1 VLCVVVACAAIVCF
15 AILQHVR
22 HLPTPGDIS
31 AALVAHPGAYKL
43 SLGHMEDLTLDS
55 FAYLR
60 LPLAVAGVAL
70 VVGAFGNL
78 RWTGQRVFLASALTM
93 IGFYHAA
100 RLAMVVFDP
109 YLSSRSIADA
119 LMKSPPGQSLV
130 DHHYYTFSSVFF
142 YMNCTAPLVNGRFHN
157 LEYGS
162 YAPGAPDIFLTDA
175 QLAEDWRKPERYYL
189 VADHLQMPRF
199 EKLMGA
205 ENLNIVISSGGK
217 LALTN
222 HPLELKAD
230 THASP

>member
-1 VLCVVVACAAIVCF
+1 
-15 AILQHVR
+15 
-22 HLPTPGDIS
+22 
-31 AALVAHPGAYKL
+31 
-43 SLGHMEDLTLDS
+43 MEDLTLDS

-60 LPLAVAGVAL
+60 WPLAIAGTAL
-70 VVGAFGNL
+70 LVGALGNL
-78 RWTGQRVFLASALTM
+78 RWTGHRAFLASALMM

-109 YLSSRSIADA
+109 YLSSRPIADA
-119 LMKSPPGQSLV
+119 LLKSPPGQLLV

-142 YMNCTAPLVNGRFHN
+142 YMNSTAPLVNGRLHN

-162 YAPGAPDIFLTDA
+162 YAPGAPDIFLNDA

-205 ENLNIVISSGGK
+205 ENLNVVISSGGK

-222 HPLELKAD
+222 HPLDSKAGI
-230 THASP
+230 HASR